1 MTVNTNQSKISE
13 VRDQLSLDFAD
24 GKYLNVVSS
33 NLGIRRPPFGFSD
46 DTWRALVKV
55 ISLQYKQ
62 IRTKFEEI
70 LAVILG
76 PKVTQCSSFAEPC
89 FAGDKTAVLKGT
101 IQFPQLGTMVIDE
114 GLPTEETIEYCYI
127 DRYTNTVYFNT
138 PLVFNHVALNA
149 EWETGVIGATDT
161 LDVTRTVFDTSGFP
175 SPVTLGSYTVNIG
188 RGTPYE
194 YVDVLTSVAAMP
206 SRLVALTSGAPI
218 DHPGAESSPGTV
230 VTLSP
235 LGTQANVYY
244 LTMQDVEDLQAVDGY
259 LQGQVNNTYTAI
271 AGTTTSVKT
280 GTALPSGS
288 PYSGFTVRFI
298 TGALTGQVGYV
309 FSNDNNNF
317 FFYNTLSA
325 APLAGAKFVIL
336 TNFQYIR
343 AIAEDN
349 SVLMRSEL
357 PQLLTFSSSTK
368 FSVLKPTTTVSV
380 AQVQV
385 KAGGWDVIQSDP
397 DHVEILL
404 PRELLSNDL
413 RTASYIR
420 ETGLSGTSTA
430 SAAGTVG
437 DTFTLVASTSL
448 MPLIGVLEHAAGG
461 PVRYAYYNAHAWITE
476 EALIGATQ
484 IKVSD
489 TSLFPTAGG
498 TLNINSG
505 TLLAYTVLDPTTLSI
520 APLTID
526 VERGMLV
533 REENLIDFAK
543 PITANINIG
552 DSLDWYTFYDSGDL
566 WNVDDVFPG
575 PYLWDFFSEV
585 RKEETVTNN
594 TATTTVSGP
603 TRLSIDRVA
612 GNSVFEL
619 DDASSFPLAPPYE
632 VRIGENS
639 GNVETLAVQQ
649 ISLKQ
654 RTYTTTAA
662 AVAIGD
668 TSIQVASLSG
678 PAGPANVF
686 PNAAPY
692 RVAIATGGIPAFEV
706 VEVLGTATAPNRLL
720 LASPTTATHPIN
732 ADVVLLSDLIRVSP
746 AAGDDHLGS
755 VSSTDR
761 FAFYGSPKQYA
772 AADNVRP
779 IYTDLTLSLAGT
791 DFSPGGGNAVF
802 NFGTTLLSASTDVSA
817 LLVAGSSV
825 IQCTDT
831 SAFPTSA
838 YPYVVTLGAGLGPIY
853 EERVHVTNN
862 NVGLNQLTISHV
874 IRASYP
880 AGTVVSF
887 AAGPEENFSYNSIVG
902 SVLSFEPYLVVEN
915 THHLVELL
923 APTVGTNY
931 PRRNGFDFPLRL
943 PVTLEDRIRFVVD
956 LVRAAGVLVTFISKR

>member
-70 LAVILG
+70 LTVILG

-127 DRYTNTVYFNT
+127 DRHTNTVYFDT
-138 PLVFNHVALNA
+138 PLLFNHVALNA

-218 DHPGAESSPGTV
+218 DHPGAESTAGAV
-230 VTLSP
+230 VNLTP
-235 LGTQANVYY
+235 LPTQANVYY
-244 LTMQDVEDLQAVDGY
+244 LSMQDVLDLPAVDGY
-259 LQGQVNNTYTAI
+259 LQGQVSNTYVAI
-271 AGTTTSVKT
+271 GGTTTSVKT

-288 PYSGFTVRFI
+288 PYSGFTVLFT
-298 TGALTGQVGYV
+298 TGALTGKVGYV

-317 FFYNTLSA
+317 FFYNTLSSAPA
-325 APLAGAKFVIL
+325 AGVNFVIL
-336 TNFQYIR
+336 SNFQYIR

-357 PQLLTFSSSTK
+357 PQLLSFAASTK

-385 KAGGWDVIQSDP
+385 KSGGWDVLQSDP

-404 PRELLSNDL
+404 PKELLSNDL

-437 DTFTLVASTSL
+437 DTFTLVSSTSL

-484 IKVSD
+484 IEVSD
-489 TSLFPTAGG
+489 TSLFPAAGG

-505 TLLAYTVLDPTTLSI
+505 TLLAYTVLGPTTLSV

-533 REENLIDFAK
+533 REENLIDFAN
-543 PITANINIG
+543 PINANISIG
-552 DSLDWYTFYDSGDL
+552 DSLNWYASYDSGDL
-566 WNVDDVFPG
+566 WTVDDVWPG
-575 PYLWDFFSEV
+575 PYMWDFFSEV
-585 RKEETVTNN
+585 HKQETITNN

-639 GNVETLAVQQ
+639 GNIETLAVQQ

-692 RVAIATGGIPAFEV
+692 RVAVATGSTPAFEV
-706 VEVLGTATAPNRLL
+706 VEVIGTATAPNRLL
-720 LASPTTATHPIN
+720 LSSPTTATHPIN
-732 ADVVLLSDLIRVSP
+732 VEVVLLSDLIRVSP

-772 AADNVRP
+772 SADNVRP
-779 IYTDLTLSLAGT
+779 VYTDLTLSLAGT
-791 DFSPGGGNAVF
+791 DFTPGGGTAVF
-802 NFGTTLLSASTDVSA
+802 NFGNTLLSANTDISV
-817 LLVAGSSV
+817 LLVAGSTV

-853 EERVHVTNN
+853 EERVQVTNN

-874 IRASYP
+874 IRASY
-880 AGTVVSF
+880 AVGTKVSF
-887 AAGPEENFSYNSIVG
+887 AAGPEENFSYNNIVG
-902 SVLSFEPYLVVEN
+902 SVLSFNPYISVEN